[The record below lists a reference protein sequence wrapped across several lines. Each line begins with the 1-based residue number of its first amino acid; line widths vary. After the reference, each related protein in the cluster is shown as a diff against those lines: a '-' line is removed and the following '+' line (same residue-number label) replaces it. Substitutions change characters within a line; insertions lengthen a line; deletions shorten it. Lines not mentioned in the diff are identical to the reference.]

1 MNDKAF
7 EYVYN
12 NFDKLRTIDDMQILD
27 SIADSLHIRTGK
39 LIDYINTIWYT
50 KFNMK
55 YYV

>member
-1 MNDKAF
+1 MKDKAF

-12 NFDKLRTIDDMQILD
+12 NFDKLRTIDDMQILE
-27 SIADSLHIRTGK
+27 SIADSLHIGTRN
-39 LIDYINTIWYT
+39 LIDYIETIWYT

>member
-27 SIADSLHIRTGK
+27 SIADGLHIGTGK
-39 LIDYINTIWYT
+39 LIDYIETIWYT